1 MGKRDGYQ
9 SPTGTY
15 MYDLADEKDYQT
27 FVRIFGGEENLDK
40 YPQISK
46 AVAEKKG
53 KRTQSVQ
60 KDSEVNVLKI
70 EGSIAEIRT
79 LGVENESRGGL
90 KTSGRTAA
98 ENGQEESY
106 NYYRLSTE
114 VEISYANGD
123 ISDTFTAMSTQE
135 EEESMTYCLQVK
147 VKDNSTGLGIFQK
160 KLYYEDE
167 SMRLLDEVRTDP
179 IPYEKLAGRS
189 FTMTVDVMC
198 ETSDG
203 TLAAASL
210 APRQLVFN
218 KATAKS
224 YIHKITIKA
233 PHWRNGKKSG
243 NVVFFYGRGGG
254 GDYGGGYYNQNVKGT
269 DLRTIIPISG
279 TIELNQLSH
288 KVTGVSIDSY
298 QCGGETYPKSYLDY
312 NTFNGRKIIA
322 EHGGNSIGLAELG
335 KVLRENN
342 DLTYDSSTNTVHFDL
357 KLPVTGNM
365 LGPYDWRCS
374 LSHAFLDDSSHI
386 CYLTGCF
393 VLRVE
398 HEWWMGS
405 DFDRYA
411 IFIYSTGKSSGDPI
425 VYYESGDGETDVFI
439 PPIEICWGCFA
450 KDTRIRIA
458 DGSIKPADQI
468 TVGDQI
474 PAFGGKVLTVAEI
487 LTGEDAEIV
496 CIETKDGR
504 RIRVSDGH
512 AMLVSDGE
520 ATEGRRMVA
529 GRLQAGDRLMT
540 PDGVVEI
547 SKVVTEPYHDM
558 VYNFI
563 FDGEEKPNYI
573 EADGFWSGDTYA
585 QNESKEKKRAQPTEE
600 AIALRNEL
608 REFFRS

>member
-27 FVRIFGGEENLDK
+27 FLRIFGGKESLDK

-46 AVAEKKG
+46 AVAKKREMRALS
-53 KRTQSVQ
+53 KQ
-60 KDSEVNVLKI
+60 KAGELNAAKI
-70 EGSIAEIRT
+70 EGSIAEIKAV
-79 LGVENESRGGL
+79 GVENESMGEIRA
-90 KTSGRTAA
+90 SGRTAA
-98 ENGQEESY
+98 GNSQAEPY
-106 NYYRLSTE
+106 NYYRLSAE

-123 ISDTFTAMSTQE
+123 VSDTFMAMASQE
-135 EEESMTYCLQVK
+135 EEETMTYCLQVK
-147 VKDNSTGLGIFQK
+147 VKDNSTGSGIFQK

-167 SMRLLDEVRTDP
+167 SMRLLDEVGTDL

-203 TLAAASL
+203 TLEVASL

-218 KATAKS
+218 KAAAKS
-224 YIHKITIKA
+224 YIHKITINA
-233 PHWRNGKKSG
+233 PHWKDGKKSG
-243 NVVFFYGRGGG
+243 NVVFYYGRGGG
-254 GDYGGGYYNQNVKGT
+254 GDYGGGYYNQNVKGSN
-269 DLRTIIPISG
+269 LRTIIPISG

-322 EHGGNSIGLAELG
+322 EHGGNSIGLGKLG
-335 KVLRENN
+335 EVLRENN

-357 KLPVTGNM
+357 KLPVTGDM

-374 LSHAFLDDSSHI
+374 LSNAFLDDSSHI

-411 IFIYSTGKSSGDPI
+411 IFIYSTGKGSGDPI

-450 KDTRIRIA
+450 KDTLIRIA
-458 DGSIKPADQI
+458 DGSRKPADQI
-468 TVGDQI
+468 VAGDQI
-474 PAFGGKVLTVAEI
+474 PAFGGKILTVAEI
-487 LTGEDAEIV
+487 LSGEDAEIV
-496 CIETKDGR
+496 RIVTKDGR

-512 AMLVSDGE
+512 AMLASDGE
-520 ATEGRRMVA
+520 APEGRRMTA

-547 SKVVTEPYHDM
+547 SEVVTESYHDM

-563 FDGEEKPNYI
+563 FEGEEKPNYI
-573 EADGFWSGDTYA
+573 EADGFWSGDSYA
-585 QNESKEKKRAQPTEE
+585 QNESKEKKQAQLTEE

-608 REFFRS
+608 RKFAGQ